1 MNFINEI
8 EKHKK
13 KLKSEFPIESQTTVE
28 DKIVLLQLKNLMQK
42 LNSYSY
48 LEIGTYLGGSLTPFV
63 KDSTCKHI
71 LSIDKRGRVIP
82 DERGSKINYLD
93 IKEEKTI
100 ESLKNY
106 NLDIS
111 KIDFFNGSID
121 ENKKINY
128 KFDLCFIDGE
138 HTDTACFRDFIY
150 ANKFMKNDAIIAF
163 HDSHYIYKSLIM
175 INELLESKKKKF
187 KFIKIFN
194 TSISL
199 ILFNKFADIK
209 VENYF
214 VIEKNLEKFYQFC
227 EKKILESYL
236 RNRVKVSLNLSVKDM
251 PIKTPT
257 KFNT

>member
-71 LSIDKRGRVIP
+71 LSIDKRGRITP
-82 DERGSKINYLD
+82 DERGSKISYLD
-93 IKEEKTI
+93 IKEEQTI
-100 ESLKNY
+100 ENLKKN
-106 NLDIS
+106 NLDVS

-121 ENKKINY
+121 ENKKINN

-138 HTDTACFRDFIY
+138 HTDIACFRDFIY
-150 ANKFMKNDAIIAF
+150 ADKFMKNDAIIAF
-163 HDSHYIYKSLIM
+163 HDSYYVYKALMM

-227 EKKILESYL
+227 EKKLLESSF
-236 RNRVKVSLNLSVKDM
+236 RNRVKINLSVEDM
-251 PIKTPT
+251 PIKS
-257 KFNT
+257 KF